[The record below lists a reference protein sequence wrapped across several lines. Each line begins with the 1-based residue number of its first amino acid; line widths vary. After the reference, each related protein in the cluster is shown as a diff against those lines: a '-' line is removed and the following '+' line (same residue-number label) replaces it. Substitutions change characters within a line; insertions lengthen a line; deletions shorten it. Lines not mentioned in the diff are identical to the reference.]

1 MCCCLQEPSN
11 FHQKFINECNS
22 WLELAMIPLEG
33 SAIAATL
40 LEATK
45 ILAATGMPSGSNL
58 PSPSRYCANFCE
70 SEYFYSGFSED
81 LERRMVK
88 QGSPAD

>member
-1 MCCCLQEPSN
+1 MLFCYFQDPSN

-45 ILAATGMPSGSNL
+45 ILAAAGMPSGSNL
-58 PSPSRYCANFCE
+58 PSPSRYCVHFCE
-70 SEYFYSGFSED
+70 FENFYSTF
-81 LERRMVK
+81 
-88 QGSPAD
+88 